1 MITLKTLRFAVMQIR
16 SLLAGCL
23 IAQAVEIV
31 WGDHPL
37 RRIDNEGAF
46 RSQSAVVVDFLEV
59 K

>member
-31 WGDHPL
+31 
-37 RRIDNEGAF
+37 
-46 RSQSAVVVDFLEV
+46 
-59 K
+59 